1 MRILVDTNIFI
12 DYFTGR
18 DEESCRAA
26 KLFFVLCR
34 RFKNQTFVTS
44 MSLRDIEYF
53 AHKIYHDKEKS
64 LKLLSETYS
73 LCSKV
78 IGISADA
85 AIEAIYSNMSDFEDC
100 LQSMAASE
108 AMLDCIVTNN
118 VKNYVNSVIPAFTPS
133 ELNKVML
140 NKKIEC

>member
-1 MRILVDTNIFI
+1 M
-12 DYFTGR
+12 
-18 DEESCRAA
+18 
-26 KLFFVLCR
+26 FFSLCR

-64 LKLLSETYS
+64 LKLLFETYS

-85 AIEAIYSNMSDFEDC
+85 AIEAIYSNMNDFEDC

-108 AMLDCIVTNN
+108 VMLDCIVTNN
-118 VKNYVNSVIPAFTPS
+118 VKDYITVKKRNHKPEGGSVNQFKIAKENHSKICRGKTKGAF
-133 ELNKVML
+133 
-140 NKKIEC
+140 